1 MKVDDSL
8 ANTRGLLTQ
17 WGRWVRS
24 GGSGVSSYRCPLGS
38 LRGGGVPSPVITD
51 DVALRVDAEV
61 LALKARMPTTGTAVE
76 LYYSRPAVVAHFE
89 RGPQLAELRE
99 ARPTEVVDHV
109 DQDGLAYLGQI
120 QPIGFHPKVLQR
132 PAHVAGQQVLRFVAV
147 YAHPVEIP
155 AVADGKRAG
164 RAPVRMLPIAL
175 MQLDQLDYRFDH
187 AAPISR
193 QRQWI
198 KAPRPAGERRAAA
211 QPRGWWPCNSG
222 TLARNRHGR

>member
-76 LYYSRPAVVAHFE
+76 LYYSRPGITYEQVGRVMRLGGSRA
-89 RGPQLAELRE
+89 RRE
-99 ARPTEVVDHV
+99 VRDLVLVGETWLDARLHEVV
-109 DQDGLAYLGQI
+109 
-120 QPIGFHPKVLQR
+120 P
-132 PAHVAGQQVLRFVAV
+132 
-147 YAHPVEIP
+147 
-155 AVADGKRAG
+155 
-164 RAPVRMLPIAL
+164 
-175 MQLDQLDYRFDH
+175 
-187 AAPISR
+187 
-193 QRQWI
+193 
-198 KAPRPAGERRAAA
+198 
-211 QPRGWWPCNSG
+211 
-222 TLARNRHGR
+222 

>member
-76 LYYSRPAVVAHFE
+76 LYYSRPGITYEQVGRVMRLGGSRA
-89 RGPQLAELRE
+89 RRE
-99 ARPTEVVDHV
+99 VRDLVLVGETWLDARLH
-109 DQDGLAYLGQI
+109 
-120 QPIGFHPKVLQR
+120 
-132 PAHVAGQQVLRFVAV
+132 
-147 YAHPVEIP
+147 EI
-155 AVADGKRAG
+155 
-164 RAPVRMLPIAL
+164 AP
-175 MQLDQLDYRFDH
+175 
-187 AAPISR
+187 
-193 QRQWI
+193 
-198 KAPRPAGERRAAA
+198 
-211 QPRGWWPCNSG
+211 
-222 TLARNRHGR
+222 

>member
-76 LYYSRPAVVAHFE
+76 LYYSRPGITYEQVGRVMRLGGSRA
-89 RGPQLAELRE
+89 RRE
-99 ARPTEVVDHV
+99 VRDLVLVGETWLDARLH
-109 DQDGLAYLGQI
+109 
-120 QPIGFHPKVLQR
+120 
-132 PAHVAGQQVLRFVAV
+132 
-147 YAHPVEIP
+147 EIVP
-155 AVADGKRAG
+155 
-164 RAPVRMLPIAL
+164 
-175 MQLDQLDYRFDH
+175 
-187 AAPISR
+187 
-193 QRQWI
+193 
-198 KAPRPAGERRAAA
+198 
-211 QPRGWWPCNSG
+211 
-222 TLARNRHGR
+222 

>member
-76 LYYSRPAVVAHFE
+76 LYYSRPGITYEQVGRVMRLGGSRA
-89 RGPQLAELRE
+89 RRE
-99 ARPTEVVDHV
+99 VRDLVLVGEAWLDARLHEVV
-109 DQDGLAYLGQI
+109 
-120 QPIGFHPKVLQR
+120 
-132 PAHVAGQQVLRFVAV
+132 
-147 YAHPVEIP
+147 
-155 AVADGKRAG
+155 
-164 RAPVRMLPIAL
+164 
-175 MQLDQLDYRFDH
+175 
-187 AAPISR
+187 
-193 QRQWI
+193 
-198 KAPRPAGERRAAA
+198 
-211 QPRGWWPCNSG
+211 
-222 TLARNRHGR
+222 T